1 VRLTATAEAD
11 FADILRWTVERFG
24 HAQAQRY
31 AETISASLTEL
42 AAGPVAAG
50 AVKRDDIREGIFTLH
65 VARESRKG
73 RHFIMFRVGHTP
85 EGEVMEVLRL
95 LHDAMELERHL
106 P

>member
-1 VRLTATAEAD
+1 M
-11 FADILRWTVERFG
+11 ERFAE
-24 HAQAQRY
+24 AQAQRY
-31 AETISASLTEL
+31 AETISAALTEL
-42 AAGPVAAG
+42 AAGPLVAG

-65 VARESRKG
+65 VARKSRKG
-73 RHFIMFRVGHTP
+73 RHFIMYRVGHTP